1 MISKRLLDLGYIPN
15 KYRKLVV
22 GEKEVYY
29 GCILDIDE
37 PSGIAKIRVTPWKNK
52 DDYEKEF
59 QDIPVPL
66 NKLHVPFDR
75 EVEKWVLKFN
85 NKKH

>member
-1 MISKRLLDLGYIPN
+1 MISKKWLDLGYIPN

-37 PSGIAKIRVTPWKNK
+37 QAGIVKIRITPWKDK
-52 DDYEKEF
+52 DAYGKRF

-66 NKLHVPFDR
+66 SKLHIPFDS
-75 EVEKWVLKFN
+75 EVEE
-85 NKKH
+85 

>member
-1 MISKRLLDLGYIPN
+1 MISKKLLDLGYIPN

-22 GEKEVYY
+22 GEREVYY

-37 PSGIAKIRVTPWKNK
+37 QTGIAKIRVTPWKDK
-52 DDYEKEF
+52 DAYAKNF

-66 NKLHVPFDR
+66 NKLHIPFDSR
-75 EVEKWVLKFN
+75 VEQ
-85 NKKH
+85 